1 MSLRLKLVLEH
12 GAGFLSKTL
21 CHPRYRFIGL
31 GVILSALM
39 FILYLSVS
47 GFGLLFDHVTEEN
60 RIKFFKI
67 ILWMTAAFVL
77 NRVVRKNIWNGVVT
91 RRLGYSPPAL
101 IINLSAIL
109 VYFCAIVG
117 ISVDVYQKS
126 VVHFLTAS
134 GVVGIVLGFALQKI
148 IADIFSGLAIN
159 IDPSFRLHDWV
170 LLHGRNAT
178 QNIFGCVKEINWRT
192 TRIQTEENVM
202 VVIPNSVMAT
212 SIVSNY
218 QMPDEKTRFSVFLY
232 LDFAVP
238 IERAIRVIQS
248 GILQLAGKEG
258 FLDSPA
264 PKTLVSDIAESGI
277 KYCVTFWL
285 LPSKTFPDVGRHQ
298 AITSILESL
307 AKSGITPM
315 LPKQETILARNNNAG
330 VFDFNLPQYR
340 RQLLSRQQIFTCL
353 HPEEVSELSE
363 KLLYRTF
370 HPGEI
375 VFKKGDAG
383 SSMFLLVEGIADVV
397 VETSESTPKGNKI
410 NRIKSGEIFGE
421 MALFTGEKRSATLSF
436 PTSAIVYELTK
447 ESFQPILEKRPEL
460 AKEFGL
466 LIAKR
471 KMEMSEF
478 SDRLRDADADIAC
491 KGGLI
496 ESMINTYFNFM
507 RGPDRRSADPNTPPY
522 PPEKERRKSTDR
534 RSNGTTAR

>member
-1 MSLRLKLVLEH
+1 MALQLKHVLEH
-12 GAGFLSKTL
+12 LTVILVNTL
-21 CHPRYRFIGL
+21 RNPRNRLVGL
-31 GVILSALM
+31 GLLVGVLL
-39 FILYLSVS
+39 FILYLSFF
-47 GFGLLFDHVTEEN
+47 GFGLLYNQISEEN
-60 RIKFFKI
+60 WNNVIRI
-67 ILWMTAAFVL
+67 ILWMVAAFAI
-77 NRVVRKNIWNGVVT
+77 NRVLRKSIWNGVVA

-109 VYFCAIVG
+109 VYCCAIAG
-117 ISVDVYQKS
+117 IAVDVYQKS

-170 LLHGRNAT
+170 LLHGRNVS

-202 VVIPNSVMAT
+202 VVVPNSVMAT

-218 QMPDEKTRFSVFLY
+218 QLPDEKTRFSVIVY
-232 LDFAVP
+232 LDFAIP
-238 IERAIRVIQS
+238 IERGIRVIHS
-248 GILQLAGKEG
+248 GILQLAGKDG

-264 PKTLVSDIAESGI
+264 PKTLVSDIAESGV

-285 LPSKTFPDVGRHQ
+285 LPSKTFPDLGRHL
-298 AITSILESL
+298 AITAILESL
-307 AKSGITPM
+307 ARSGITPT
-315 LPKQETILARNNNAG
+315 LPKQETIISRRNNTD

-340 RQLLSRQQIFTCL
+340 RQLLSEQLIFSCL
-353 HPEEVSELSE
+353 HPEEVAELSE

-370 HPGEI
+370 KPGEVI
-375 VFKKGDAG
+375 FRKGDSG

-397 VETSESTPKGNKI
+397 VETSETTQTGNKI
-410 NRIKSGEIFGE
+410 NRIKSGGIFGE

-471 KMEMSEF
+471 KTEMCEF
-478 SDRLRDADADIAC
+478 SDRLRDADTDIAS

-507 RGPDRRSADPNTPPY
+507 RGPDRRSPNSPPY
-522 PPEKERRKSTDR
+522 PSEKERRKNSDR
-534 RSNGTTAR
+534 RANRTESS